1 MMNHNLKDKW
11 AVEYNGTQNRFHIQ
25 EAPTRIEQ
33 NIKDAHSFKKSEW
46 YLIGIADSI
55 EQAKELVDE
64 TRSIQGFKN
73 QNNRD

>member
-11 AVEYNGTQNRFHIQ
+11 TVEYNGSQNRFHIQ
-25 EAPTRIEQ
+25 EAPMRIEQ

-46 YLIGIADSI
+46 YLIGLVDSI

-64 TRSIQGFKN
+64 TRGIQGLYSRN
-73 QNNRD
+73 YRD